1 MRAFQRWRVGGGL
14 RAVPL
19 GRGVEGRPLL
29 LRHLLMVKL
38 LLLGV
43 PQGGLLRS
51 PLWLVAGVL
60 SMLSVHAAVLG
71 HLMQGG
77 GGDAVGLEG
86 LVEDGQAR
94 CALG

>member
-29 LRHLLMVKL
+29 LRDLLMVKL
-38 LLLGV
+38 LLGI
-43 PQGGLLRS
+43 PQGGLLGS
-51 PLWLVAGVL
+51 PLWLVAGV
-60 SMLSVHAAVLG
+60 LSVHAAVLG

-86 LVEDGQAR
+86 LVEDGQAGG
-94 CALG
+94 ALG